1 MSEATQPLLE
11 TPRLLLR
18 PFTLSDASEVQRLA
32 GAWEIADKTLNVP
45 HPYAD
50 GMAEAWIGGHAA
62 RFAEGEAATFAIA
75 ARDEGRLLGCIG
87 LVMALPH
94 RRADLGYWLGIPFW
108 NQGYMT
114 EAARAV
120 VGYVFGTL
128 SLHKITASHLARN
141 PASGRVMEKVG
152 MTREGVLRQH
162 AVKNGRLED
171 LVVYGLLSSDWQT
184 ELRPPL

>member
-1 MSEATQPLLE
+1 MSSLVQPVLE

-18 PFTLSDASEVQRLA
+18 PFTLTDAPEVQRLA
-32 GAWEIADKTLNVP
+32 GAPEIAEMTLNVP

-62 RFAEGEAATFAIA
+62 RFAAGEAVTFAIA

-87 LVMALPH
+87 LVMAPRHH
-94 RRADLGYWLGIPFW
+94 RAELGYWLGVPFW

-114 EAARAV
+114 EAAGAV
-120 VGYVFGTL
+120 VSYAFGTL

-141 PASGRVMEKVG
+141 PASGRVMEKIG

-171 LVVYGLLSSDWQT
+171 LVVYGLLSSDQQT
-184 ELRPPL
+184 DPRPPV